1 MARILVLGVKVP
13 FTRGVQEILVETLT
27 KEIRTRGHEVDVLE
41 LPFNPLPKQ
50 NLVTTAAMWR
60 ALDLSSF
67 CGQPIDLIIPTKFPS
82 YYARHPKKSV
92 WLVHQL
98 RSIYDLYGG
107 QFSDIGDD
115 PRDEALR
122 RILVEGDTQTI
133 GECVYRSAISQNVAD
148 RLTTFNGLSAEVLYP
163 PLPLG
168 NRYRNADPEPYILSV
183 GRLCRIKRLDL
194 MLMALPHVRDLR
206 LKVVGVSD
214 EPGTLEYFK
223 NVAGHY
229 GVASRVDFLGRV
241 SEDELIDLH
250 ARATATYYA
259 PFNEDY
265 GYVTIEAMASGKPV
279 VTTHDAGG
287 PLEFVRH
294 LENGFVVDPTPEAVG
309 QAFDQLAQDPAT
321 ARALG
326 ARGRAFIESS
336 GMLEGG
342 WERVITA
349 LLSPLATPQEI
360 QP

>member
-1 MARILVLGVKVP
+1 
-13 FTRGVQEILVETLT
+13 
-27 KEIRTRGHEVDVLE
+27 
-41 LPFNPLPKQ
+41 
-50 NLVTTAAMWR
+50 
-60 ALDLSSF
+60 
-67 CGQPIDLIIPTKFPS
+67 
-82 YYARHPKKSV
+82 
-92 WLVHQL
+92 
-98 RSIYDLYGG
+98 
-107 QFSDIGDD
+107 
-115 PRDEALR
+115 
-122 RILVEGDTQTI
+122 
-133 GECVYRSAISQNVAD
+133 
-148 RLTTFNGLSAEVLYP
+148 
-163 PLPLG
+163 
-168 NRYRNADPEPYILSV
+168 
-183 GRLCRIKRLDL
+183 
-194 MLMALPHVRDLR
+194 
-206 LKVVGVSD
+206 VGVSD

-349 LLSPLATPQEI
+349 LLSPLAAPKEI
-360 QP
+360 RP